1 MKRFVFLFY
10 FFFLFVTG
18 NAQQKY
24 PNVQYNE
31 HLQQLYIFVDK
42 KPLVKI
48 SAQAFVFHPELIVA
62 QNAAVVIYLETE
74 STIDS
79 IYHPCADFNYN
90 PVTEELWVSRTTYG
104 IGRAPFFD
112 SYHKLEIKSD
122 AIFWRMNTPTLEF
135 RQAPFQN
142 LNKSAFF
149 QSQDFFDPEIMRRN
163 KGYNDKHPML
173 QLWELFKS
181 HDFQPISLRHVLGS
195 FRTSH
200 ADMKSLLIEYAV
212 QGFIEYDLQHDVIQ
226 YKSKLAHYLNNE
238 SKRRDYDNL
247 LWESKSHFAVLDMR
261 TFDLIIY
268 DCEFF
273 VLSDARIVNVYPT
286 NEIVTVKRNRGLHFS
301 GRVIGGL
308 FDFVAKDCS
317 FDYDK
322 FEIMMPQIDSMIM
335 FSEDKSKPKDIYGE
349 YPLKKVKNMIEEVS
363 GTLFIDAP
371 KNKSGN
377 KDIPDYPMFESREGG
392 KVFFDQP
399 FILNAEY
406 KRDTFYFMIDY
417 FVIKNLDNFNIAET
431 KFPGRLVSGGIF
443 SDIHEPLKLQP
454 DNSLGFIHLTDSVGL
469 PMFGGI
475 AHYYNAIDLTNKGLR
490 GKGKI
495 NYLTSTIESDSL
507 VFYLKSVRGEINT
520 FHVSPLLA
528 ETEYPEV
535 STTQAQLFFEPYKNE
550 MRVTS
555 VKSPFNIFN
564 ESTFDGILTLS
575 PKNLAGNGVLNF
587 KRAELQSKLMTLK
600 HHVVEAENANL
611 RIFENEKE
619 KRYAFTTDN
628 YTAKINFYT
637 RVGEFISAAGFSEIR
652 FITNGFK
659 ANVQAFTWNT
669 IDQNVLRFLWDD
681 PYKNVAIN
689 TTPARELVKMNSKEN
704 LLSTIGQGR
713 GRLSFNLQELDFDF
727 GLHKLTARGVRYI
740 PSGDAAIIPDNG
752 EITIYEAA
760 TFSRLTN
767 ARILAS
773 RDNMYHE
780 LHNCSVQI
788 ENGDDFKGSG
798 YYDYID
804 AFNTAQTLR
813 FDTVWYFRGTKG
825 TASIKPEIDFTLSP
839 HFGFSGNVELNSTQE
854 FLTFTGGVSMLQNCN
869 AGKPEALKINQ
880 QINPNNILIEINN
893 KSRDVNDRRATV
905 AIASSN
911 KTGIIYTAFGA
922 AKDQVNDSEYITSSG
937 FITYN
942 TEKQAFQAASLEKL
956 NNPESQGNIISLYN
970 KNCIAVGEG
979 AIDMG
984 AKLGR
989 VKFNTHGQVVNYMRA
1004 DSAIMHLTTSI
1015 DFFFNEEAMR
1025 IMNEY
1030 FAEAKDVKFVDPY
1043 SDKNYVQSLV
1053 NILGQEEYE
1062 KYERASRSGI
1072 QLGKLP
1078 EELDVKFLFSTLN
1091 FTWSQE
1097 NAAFESQKTL
1107 PVVISGGKT
1116 VHKEIPGRI
1125 VIEKKGSRNTLY
1137 IYFELGR
1144 HFFFFQFENNSVSA
1158 FSSDEKFNDAII
1170 KTKAKQKMIKA
1181 KDGEPAFSYKLGNRG
1196 QKTRFTRRYFQ
1207 SEL

>member
-1 MKRFVFLFY
+1 MKRFVFLFCL
-10 FFFLFVTG
+10 FFLFVTG

-31 HLQQLYIFVDK
+31 HLQQLFIFLEK
-42 KPLVKI
+42 KPVVKI
-48 SAQAFVFHPELIVA
+48 NARAFAFHPELIVA
-62 QNAAVVIYLETE
+62 QDASVVIYLETE
-74 STIDS
+74 SDIDS
-79 IYHPCADFNYN
+79 IYHSCADFSYN
-90 PVTEELWVSRTTYG
+90 PTTAELWVSRATHG
-104 IGRAPFFD
+104 VGRAPFFN
-112 SYHKLEIKSD
+112 SYHKLEIKTD
-122 AIFWRMNTPTLEF
+122 AIFWKMNTPTLEF
-135 RQAPFQN
+135 RQRLFQRPH
-142 LNKSAFF
+142 KPAFF

-163 KGYNDKHPML
+163 KGYNDKSPML
-173 QLWELFKS
+173 QLWELFKT
-181 HDFQPISLRHVLGS
+181 HEFQPISLRHVVNS
-195 FRTSH
+195 FRSSH
-200 ADMKSLLIEYAV
+200 ADMRSLLIDYAV
-212 QGFIEYDLQHDVIQ
+212 QGFIDYDLQHDVIQ
-226 YKSKLAHYLNNE
+226 YRSKLAHYLNNE

-247 LWESKSHFAVLDMR
+247 YWESKSHFAVLNMR

-273 VLSDARIVNVYPT
+273 VLSDTRIVNVYPA
-286 NEIVTVKRNRGLHFS
+286 NEIVTVKRNRDLHFS

-308 FDFVAKDCS
+308 FDFVARDCS

-322 FEIMMPQIDSMIM
+322 FQVYMPQIDSMIM

-349 YPLKKVKNMIEEVS
+349 YPLKKVKNVIEEIA
-363 GTLFIDAP
+363 GTLFIDDS

-377 KDIPDYPMFESREGG
+377 KDIPDYPIFESREGG

-406 KRDTFYFMIDY
+406 KRDTFYYLIDY
-417 FVIKNLDNFNIAET
+417 FIVKNLDDFNIAET

-443 SDIHEPLKLQP
+443 PDIHEPLKLQP
-454 DNSLGFIHLTDSVGL
+454 DNSLGFIHLTDSTGL

-495 NYLTSTIESDSL
+495 NYLTSSIESDSL
-507 VFYLKSVRGEINT
+507 VFYLQSVRGEINT
-520 FHVSPLLA
+520 FHINPLLA
-528 ETEYPEV
+528 GIEYPEA
-535 STTQAQLFFEPYKNE
+535 STTHAQLFFEPYKEE
-550 MRVTS
+550 MRITS
-555 VKSPFNIFN
+555 RKAPFDIFN
-564 ESTFDGILTLS
+564 ECTFNGTLALS
-575 PKNLAGNGVLNF
+575 PKALTGNGILNF

-600 HHVVEAENANL
+600 HHTVEAENANL

-628 YTAKINFYT
+628 YTAKINFDT
-637 RVGEFISAAGFSEIR
+637 RVGEFVSAGDFSEIR

-669 IDQNVLRFLWDD
+669 IDQNTLRFQWDD
-681 PYKNVAIN
+681 PYKNVVIN
-689 TTPARELVKMNSKEN
+689 TTPGHELVKMNSKEN

-713 GRLSFNLQELDFDF
+713 GRLSFNLQELDFEF
-727 GLHKLTARGVRYI
+727 EKHELKARGVRYVPI
-740 PSGDAAIIPDNG
+740 GDAAIIPDNG
-752 EITIYEAA
+752 EITIHEGA
-760 TFSRLTN
+760 TFPRLAN
-767 ARILAS
+767 ARVLAS

-780 LHNCSVQI
+780 LYNCSIQI

-798 YYDYID
+798 YYDYVD
-804 AFNTAQTLR
+804 AFNTTQTLR
-813 FDTVWYFRGTKG
+813 FDTVWYFRSTKG
-825 TASIKPEIDFTLSP
+825 TASIKPEADFTLSP
-839 HFGFSGNVELNSTQE
+839 HFGFSGSVELNSTQE
-854 FLTFTGGVSMLQNCN
+854 FLAFSGGVSMLQDCN
-869 AGKPEALKINQ
+869 TEKPIALRINQ
-880 QINPNNILIEINN
+880 PINPNNILIEINN

-911 KTGIIYTAFGA
+911 KTGTIYTAFGA
-922 AKDQVNDSEYITSSG
+922 AKDQANDSEYITSSG

-956 NNPESQGNIISLYN
+956 NNPQSPGNIISLYN

-989 VKFNTHGQVVNYMRA
+989 VKFNTHGQVINYMRA
-1004 DSAIMHLTTSI
+1004 DSAVMHLTTSI
-1015 DFFFNEEAMR
+1015 DFFFNDEAMK
-1025 IMNEY
+1025 IMNEH
-1030 FAEAKDVKFVDPY
+1030 FAEAKDVKFVDPH
-1043 SDKNYVQSLV
+1043 SDRNFIQSLI

-1062 KYERASRSGI
+1062 KYEKASRSGI
-1072 QLGKLP
+1072 QSGKLP
-1078 EELDVKFLFSTLN
+1078 PELDVQFLFSTLH
-1091 FTWSQE
+1091 FVWSQE

-1116 VHKEIPGRI
+1116 IYKEIPGRI

-1144 HFFFFQFENNSVSA
+1144 HFFFFLFENNNLSA
-1158 FSSDEKFNDAII
+1158 FSSDEKFNDAIMKI
-1170 KTKAKQKMIKA
+1170 KAKQKMISA
-1181 KDGEPAFSYKLGNRG
+1181 KDGEPAFSYKIGNRG
-1196 QKTRFTRRYFQ
+1196 QKTRFTRKYFQ
-1207 SEL
+1207 D